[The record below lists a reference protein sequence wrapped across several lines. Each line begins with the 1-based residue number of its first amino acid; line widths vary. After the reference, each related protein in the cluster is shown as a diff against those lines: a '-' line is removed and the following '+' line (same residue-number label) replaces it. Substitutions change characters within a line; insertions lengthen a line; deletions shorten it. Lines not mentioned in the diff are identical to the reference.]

1 MDICTYITNHLGHNP
16 ELGKEEKMREC
27 RKSQALTYQLYS

>member
-16 ELGKEEKMREC
+16 ELGKEEKMESAE
-27 RKSQALTYQLYS
+27 KAKP